1 MLRRP
6 RFEWFR
12 PLSGS
17 GAGVVEKLGDLR
29 GDGGHDGRVEE
40 LVDAGQE
47 QGADDDRDEDLET
60 RIHVVFSRRA
70 GEHDLGAD
78 DDGFDLFDDG
88 ANTVLDLVDDGLKEA
103 HVTSLSLIGF
113 WSH

>member
-1 MLRRP
+1 
-6 RFEWFR
+6 
-12 PLSGS
+12 
-17 GAGVVEKLGDLR
+17 VLR
-29 GDGGHDGRVEE
+29 GNPFLRKVFPPYDPPSQKGFRGIYI
-40 LVDAGQE
+40 VDFLY
-47 QGADDDRDEDLET
+47 RDSSSRKET

-88 ANTVLDLVDDGLKEA
+88 ANTVLDLVDDGLKEV

-113 WSH
+113 